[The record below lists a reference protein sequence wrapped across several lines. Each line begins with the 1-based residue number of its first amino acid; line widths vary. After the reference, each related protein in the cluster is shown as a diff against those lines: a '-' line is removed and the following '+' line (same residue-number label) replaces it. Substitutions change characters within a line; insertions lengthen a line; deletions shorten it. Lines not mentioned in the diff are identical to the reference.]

1 MPIASFVVPDADL
14 HPETDN
20 AVTALRLADFIR
32 ANLEPIL
39 AAWDEF
45 ARSLLSARGLDLTG
59 ARDHAEGMLLAIAD
73 DLDRAPT
80 PLDAAEIS
88 KDCAPREAVET
99 QADLHGAE
107 RQSSGYSLADEVAEF
122 RALRASVLRLWR
134 QARPSLDPEAALLD
148 LVRFNEAVDQALAE
162 SIARYSADQEQQS
175 RLFGT
180 LLSSSPDLNF
190 IFGLDG
196 RFLYA
201 SDAIGRLYGIPQGA
215 VVGKTLF
222 DLGASAAEE
231 FHRHLDDIIRTQ
243 QPYRGDMPCHVA
255 DTRIYEFIMA
265 PVLNAEG
272 AVEAVA
278 GTARDMTERR
288 RLESDLLREK
298 AISDTII
305 ESAPGA
311 FFMIDDDLRL
321 SRWNK
326 ALGKETGLADE
337 QIHGS
342 SIVSTIYQPDQA
354 VATAKFL
361 AAFATGQSH
370 MEVRVLTPDRGLR
383 TFLKSARRFVVDEVP
398 YLAGF
403 CLDVTDRK
411 QTEDTLTREKAFSD
425 ALIESIPGAFFV
437 LDTEGNYFR
446 WNSYLKRLTGLSD
459 NELLGRAALLSIH
472 EGDLRLAAGV
482 IKEAFDNG
490 YAQAELRIPT
500 QDRGLRLYFTTLR
513 RFQAGA
519 ANYLVCVGMDTTEW
533 LARMKELEHEAWTDP
548 LTQVPNRS
556 HFLALAK
563 SEFARCRRYGHPLSL
578 WMLDIDHFKT
588 VNDTY
593 GHQAGDVALQA
604 VATTSREALRDWD
617 ILGRM
622 GGEEFAVLLP
632 ETESAQSQA
641 VAERLRQI
649 VSTAPVPIEPGET
662 TRLTV
667 SIGIATAGGEDNDL
681 EALLGRADRA
691 LYEAKRTGRDKVC
704 RAENL
709 EAA

>member
-1 MPIASFVVPDADL
+1 MSIASFVAPEADP
-14 HPETDN
+14 HPEMDK
-20 AVTALRLADFIR
+20 AVAALRLADFIR
-32 ANLEPIL
+32 ANLAPIL
-39 AAWDEF
+39 AAWDDF
-45 ARSLLSARGLDLTG
+45 ARSVLAARGLDLTA

-73 DLDRAPT
+73 DLDGAQT
-80 PLDAAEIS
+80 PLEDAEKSTGQAAET
-88 KDCAPREAVET
+88 E
-99 QADLHGAE
+99 ADLHGAE
-107 RQSSGYSLADEVAEF
+107 RQSSGYSLTDEVSEF
-122 RALRASVLRLWR
+122 RALRASVLRLWQEAR
-134 QARPSLDPEAALLD
+134 LPLEPQAAVAD

-162 SIARYSADQEQQS
+162 SVARYSADRQQQS

-201 SDAIGRLYGIPQGA
+201 SDAIGRLYGVPQGE
-215 VVGKTLF
+215 VIGKTLF

-231 FHRHLDDIIRTQ
+231 FHRHLDDIIRTC
-243 QPYRGDMPCHVA
+243 QPYRGDMPCHVTE
-255 DTRIYEFIMA
+255 TRIYEFIMV
-265 PVLNAEG
+265 PVTNAEG
-272 AVEAVA
+272 VVEAVA

-288 RLESDLLREK
+288 QLESDLLREK

-337 QIHGS
+337 QIRGS
-342 SIVSTIYQPDQA
+342 SIVSTIYAPDQA

-370 MEVRVLTPDRGLR
+370 MEVRVLTPDQGLR

-411 QTEDTLTREKAFSD
+411 QTEDTLAREKAFSD

-459 NELLGRAALLSIH
+459 AELLGRAALLSIH
-472 EGDLRLAAGV
+472 EGDLRLAAGA
-482 IKEAFDNG
+482 IKDAFENG
-490 YAQAELRIPT
+490 YAQAELRVPT
-500 QDRGLRLYFTTLR
+500 RDRGLRLYFTTLR

-604 VATTSREALRDWD
+604 VAATSREALRDWD

-649 VSTAPVPIEPGET
+649 VATAPVPVEPGAT
-662 TRLTV
+662 TRVTV
-667 SIGIATAGGEDNDL
+667 SIGIATAGGEDRDL

-704 RAENL
+704 RAESL
-709 EAA
+709 ETV